1 MSTIMLLNKLQNCG
15 LTNNE
20 AQIYL
25 ALLQKKEFIASEL
38 SDLTSVGR
46 TRVYEL
52 IPLMVAKGLCME
64 LQKNGKKF
72 YSALPPNLALQNLI
86 AFHKEE
92 NDRKLSQE
100 IELIKEFESDLETI
114 YLRNNEKEHEV
125 DYIEILRDSAQIR
138 KKYQNLQENVQ
149 YEMLSFT
156 KPPYF
161 TMSKENIPILKSAVT
176 ERKIRMRCIYETSEN
191 ISLIPSLNEF
201 IETIQLYVDA
211 SEEARMIERLPM
223 KLVIMDEKIT
233 MLTMNDP
240 IAMKPSITTLVVT
253 HPDFAHIQKEVFES
267 YWAKAMLFD
276 EFKEKYYDTSMI
288 QS

>member
-1 MSTIMLLNKLQNCG
+1 MKCLVSLNLL
-15 LTNNE
+15 
-20 AQIYL
+20 
-25 ALLQKKEFIASEL
+25 
-38 SDLTSVGR
+38 
-46 TRVYEL
+46 
-52 IPLMVAKGLCME
+52 
-64 LQKNGKKF
+64 
-72 YSALPPNLALQNLI
+72 
-86 AFHKEE
+86 
-92 NDRKLSQE
+92 
-100 IELIKEFESDLETI
+100 
-114 YLRNNEKEHEV
+114 
-125 DYIEILRDSAQIR
+125 
-138 KKYQNLQENVQ
+138 
-149 YEMLSFT
+149 
-156 KPPYF
+156 
-161 TMSKENIPILKSAVT
+161 
-176 ERKIRMRCIYETSEN
+176 YETSEN